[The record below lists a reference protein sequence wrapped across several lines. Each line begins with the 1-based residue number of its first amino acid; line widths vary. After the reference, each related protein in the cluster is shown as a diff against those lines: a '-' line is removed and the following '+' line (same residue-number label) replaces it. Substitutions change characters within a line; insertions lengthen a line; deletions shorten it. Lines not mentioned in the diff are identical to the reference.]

1 MKVEKLVSM
10 VQFIINID
18 WMTTSEF
25 CDAYNVP
32 HPYFTGQVKTSVDQF
47 LQIDA
52 IKCKM
57 FIEYAKLLS
66 KKITAEV
73 LEKYM
78 CFESVDVRGCHPQYK
93 KGKYTITNDDHGFWL
108 EPYDS
113 VDGSRITK
121 IEDLIN
127 YNLSYNG

>member
-1 MKVEKLVSM
+1 MKRL
-10 VQFIINID
+10 N
-18 WMTTSEF
+18 
-25 CDAYNVP
+25 N
-32 HPYFTGQVKTSVDQF
+32 
-47 LQIDA
+47 L
-52 IKCKM
+52 
-57 FIEYAKLLS
+57 
-66 KKITAEV
+66 
-73 LEKYM
+73 
-78 CFESVDVRGCHPQYK
+78 YK